1 MVQALGRRSQLVLAA
16 VLLAACA
23 GTVATWTLV
32 GRHGKTP
39 VAVEPSPATSAQSP
53 ATSRSAGLYRPKDIE
68 WAGVVIQ
75 PVAEHAFRS
84 QHVTEGK
91 IQIDEDRTTPI
102 FSPHAGRITRIMAR
116 AGDTIARGQLLFV
129 VEAND
134 MVQAQNDYVA
144 ALTGLNKARAALG
157 FAEITDRRSRDLF
170 DAKAVALKEVQ
181 QAQAALTT
189 AQNDLRSAETAI
201 GVARDRLHR
210 LGATE
215 ELVARLQQTGRLDP
229 DMPIQAPLA
238 GTVVQRKF
246 GPGQYVAA
254 GASEPVLVLA
264 DLSTVRLNAFV
275 RETEAGKIRVGQPL
289 TFKLPAYPDRVF
301 VGQVD
306 YVAAEIDGVSRRLLV
321 RANVDNAD
329 GLLKPEMLASVTIG
343 TNGTVMAAGIPR
355 DALMIEGNAAKVWVV
370 RDDKSIELRHVRT
383 GTIDQRIVQIVD
395 GLKPG
400 ERIVTGGSLLID
412 RIASGR

>member
-1 MVQALGRRSQLVLAA
+1 MAQALGRRSQFLLPA

-23 GTVATWTLV
+23 GMVATWTLV
-32 GRHGKTP
+32 SRHGTSP
-39 VAVEPSPATSAQSP
+39 VAVEATTTTLAPSPASSKT
-53 ATSRSAGLYRPKDIE
+53 AGLYRPKDVE

-75 PVAEHAFRS
+75 PVAQHAFRS
-84 QHVTEGK
+84 QHVTEGR

-102 FSPHAGRITRIMAR
+102 FSPYAGRITRILAR
-116 AGDTIARGQLLFV
+116 AGDTIVRGQLLFV

-144 ALTGLNKARAALG
+144 ALTGLNKARAVLG
-157 FAEITDRRSRDLF
+157 FAEITDQRSRDLF

-189 AQNDLRSAETAI
+189 AKNDLRSAETAI

-246 GPGQYVAA
+246 GSGQYVGV
-254 GASEPVLVLA
+254 GASEPVLVVA

-289 TFKLPAYPDRVF
+289 TFTLPAYPDRVF

-306 YVAAEIDGVSRRLLV
+306 YVASEIDGISRRLLV
-321 RANVDNAD
+321 RAIVDNAD

-343 TNGTVMAAGIPR
+343 TNGTVMAAGIPQ

-370 RDDKSIELRHVRT
+370 RDDKSIELRHVKT

-395 GLKPG
+395 GLQPG
-400 ERIVTGGSLLID
+400 ERIVVGGSLLID